1 MEKEFLTEKGVE
13 YTEVDVAEDQDAALK
28 MVEKTGNMGVPQT
41 IITMDDGS
49 EEVLVGFDADRL
61 TELLKLS

>member
-1 MEKEFLTEKGVE
+1 LTEKGVE